1 MIEPYDTQYIVGY
14 AGYNPVLAADLL
26 PVGFLRLEQ
35 EEYREKQIEPVD
47 TFDIQLFARAEDEG
61 RTEEPTPRKRQQA
74 RERGQVVKSMEITSA
89 SITLITCL
97 AMSMLGYY
105 MFTRMMSY
113 FMYCFSHL
121 HEVEFSADNIMG
133 LFPVIIIAFFKVTLP
148 IMLIAVLVAVIVEA
162 LQVGIYFAP
171 KALRFDFARMRFN
184 VSKIWQKLIPS
195 KISMI
200 EYGKTF
206 FKIGV
211 IIWISYAVIHKEFFS
226 LLNLLDVELIVGFTL
241 IASLT
246 FKIIIYTAIFLLI
259 ISLFDYLHQRHEYK
273 QSLMMTKHELKDEW
287 KQLEGDPS
295 VKRRIRQRQRETA
308 AKRMIA
314 EIATAN
320 VVITNPTH
328 LAVAIKYDAAYMV
341 APTVVAKGKGLMAQR
356 IIDIAKEND
365 VPVIENKP
373 LAAALFEIVDI
384 GSEIAPQFYQTVA
397 EILAFVYRLKQKAA

>member
-1 MIEPYDTQYIVGY
+1 MLGQYDVQYLVEY
-14 AGYNPVLAADLL
+14 AGYNLSPVES
-26 PVGFLRLEQ
+26 FRLEQ
-35 EEYREKQIEPVD
+35 EKEYEEKQVEQVD
-47 TFDIQLFARAEDEG
+47 TFDLQLFARAEDEG

-74 RERGQVVKSMEITSA
+74 REKGQVVKSMELTSA

-97 AMSMLGYY
+97 AMSILGYY
-105 MFTRMMSY
+105 MFTKMTCY
-113 FMYCFSHL
+113 FMYCFSNL
-121 HEVEFSADNIMG
+121 HKIEFSADNIMS
-133 LFPVIIIAFFKVTLP
+133 LFPVIIIAFFKITLP
-148 IMLIAVLVAVIVEA
+148 IMLIAALVAVTVEA

-171 KALRFDFARMRFN
+171 KALRFDFSRMRFN
-184 VSKIWQKLIPS
+184 IARVWQRLIPS
-195 KISMI
+195 KIAMI

-206 FKIGV
+206 FKLAM
-211 IIWISYAVIHKEFFS
+211 IICIAYTVIHKEFFQ
-226 LLNLLDVELIVGFTL
+226 LLNLLDVGLMEGITF
-241 IASLT
+241 IADLT
-246 FKIIIYTAIFLLI
+246 FKMIIYVAVFLLI

-295 VKRRIRQRQRETA
+295 VKRRIKQRQRETA
-308 AKRMIA
+308 ARRMIA

-328 LAVAIKYDAAYMV
+328 LAIVIKYDSDYMV

-356 IIDIAKEND
+356 IIDIAKEHG
-365 VPVIENKP
+365 VPIVENKP
-373 LAAALFEIVDI
+373 LAAALFETVDI

>member
-1 MIEPYDTQYIVGY
+1 MLAQYDAQYVVEY
-14 AGYNPVLAADLL
+14 AGYNPE
-26 PVGFLRLEQ
+26 PVEFLWLKQ
-35 EEYREKQIEPVD
+35 EEYGKKQLDEVD

-61 RTEEPTPRKRQQA
+61 RTEDPTPRKRQQA
-74 RERGQVVKSMEITSA
+74 REKGQVVKSMELTSA

-105 MFTRMMSY
+105 MFTKMLGY
-113 FMYCFSHL
+113 FTYCFSHV
-121 HEVEFSADNIMG
+121 HEVEFSADNIMS
-133 LFPVIIIAFFKVTLP
+133 LIPVIIIAFFKVTLP
-148 IMLIAVLVAVIVEA
+148 IMLIAALVAIIVEA

-171 KALRFDFARMRFN
+171 KALRFDFSRMRFN
-184 VSKIWQKLIPS
+184 IAKVWQKLIPS
-195 KISMI
+195 KISLI
-200 EYGKTF
+200 EYGKTL
-206 FKIGV
+206 FKITV
-211 IIWISYAVIHKEFFS
+211 IICIAYAVIHKEFFS
-226 LLNLLDVELIVGFTL
+226 LLNLLDVGLMEGLTF
-241 IASLT
+241 IAGLT

-295 VKRRIRQRQRETA
+295 VKRRIRLRQRETA
-308 AKRMIA
+308 ARRMIA
-314 EIATAN
+314 EIARAN

-328 LAVAIKYDAAYMV
+328 LAVAITYDADYMV

-365 VPVIENKP
+365 VPIVENKP
-373 LAAALFEIVDI
+373 LAAALFEIVDV